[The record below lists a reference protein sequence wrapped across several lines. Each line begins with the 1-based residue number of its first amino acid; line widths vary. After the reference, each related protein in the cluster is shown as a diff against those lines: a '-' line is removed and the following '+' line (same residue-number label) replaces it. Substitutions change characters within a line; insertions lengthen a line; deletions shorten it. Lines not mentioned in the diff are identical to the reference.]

1 MNQLVRILSITC
13 CGLVLAACGSIVKKV
28 QNGLAND
35 LTTSAL
41 NHDDPET
48 VASALPAYMLLLDAS
63 ASKADADG
71 ETLCSAAKLYGA
83 YAGGFISDN
92 ARQQRLAART
102 LNYGTRG
109 ACQLEESLCNANA
122 LNFEA
127 LEPVVNALGEDELP
141 ALACLGSAWAA
152 DVQARADQPDAQAD
166 APKVRVI
173 YERIAKLDGNYNQG
187 EAQMVLG
194 VMNSLL
200 PPALGGKPEVGEAH
214 FKAAIAQS
222 QNKNLMAKVLYAQY
236 FARLVFN
243 QELHDK
249 LLNEVLSA
257 PAEAKD
263 LTLQNQIA
271 KTRAKAL
278 LESGKDYF

>member
-1 MNQLVRILSITC
+1 MYPSTRLIPLLAITTLLC
-13 CGLVLAACGSIVKKV
+13 ACGSIVKKV
-28 QNGLAND
+28 QNDLAND
-35 LTTSAL
+35 LTISAL

-48 VASALPAYMLLLDAS
+48 VAAALPAYMLLLDAS

-71 ETLCSAAKLYGA
+71 ASLCSAAKLYGA
-83 YAGGFISDN
+83 YAGGFISDS
-92 ARQQRLAART
+92 ARQQRLATRT
-102 LNYGTRG
+102 LAYGARG
-109 ACQLEESLCNANA
+109 ACALESKLCDANQ
-122 LNFEA
+122 LNFED
-127 LEPVVNALGEDELP
+127 LQGIVRQLSKDGLP
-141 ALACLGSAWAA
+141 ALACLGGAWAA

-173 YERIAKLDGNYNQG
+173 YERIAQLEPNYNQG

-200 PPALGGKPEVGEAH
+200 PPALGGKPEVGEGH

-222 QNKNLMAKVLYAQY
+222 GNRNLMAKVLYAQY

-249 LLNEVLSA
+249 LLNEVLLEPAVA
-257 PAEAKD
+257 PD

-271 KTRAKAL
+271 KTRAAAL